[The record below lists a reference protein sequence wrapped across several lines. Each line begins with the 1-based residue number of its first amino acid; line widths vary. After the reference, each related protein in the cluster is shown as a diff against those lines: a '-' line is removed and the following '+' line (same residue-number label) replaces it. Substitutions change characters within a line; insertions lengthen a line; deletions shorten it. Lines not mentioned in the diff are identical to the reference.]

1 MGKAC
6 ESAEEWKERGTDRA
20 GGVDNGHRLG
30 GGGGERER
38 ERERERGFGD

>member
-30 GGGGERER
+30 GGGGRG
-38 ERERERGFGD
+38 RERERGFGD

>member
-30 GGGGERER
+30 GGGG
-38 ERERERGFGD
+38 RERERGFGD